1 MRRAAWAAALAGAS
15 LLAGCALPPQTQAL
29 RDAPPAGLP
38 ARVEQA
44 GVPFFPQTE
53 FECGPAALAT
63 ALGAIGIAAR
73 PEALSPQVYL
83 PARQGSLQTEMLA
96 AARRQGALAV
106 RLPPRLEALLRELA
120 AGQAPVVL
128 LNLGLPVVPRWHY
141 AVVVGYDLPARELL
155 LRSGETERAVFDF
168 SAFERTWA
176 RSGHWAFVAMPPG
189 RLPAT
194 ADENEVAAASVAY
207 ERVAAPAAAQRAY
220 AAALARWPDNLT
232 LAMGLGNARHA
243 GGDLAGAAEAF
254 EAAARRHDSTP
265 AWINLAQV
273 RMALSQPE
281 AAARAASRALA
292 RSEAEP
298 AWRAAAEALATR
310 LNAGQEK
317 DSKGPR

>member
-1 MRRAAWAAALAGAS
+1 MRRRTVLATVLAGG
-15 LLAGCALPPQTQAL
+15 LLPACALPPQTLAL

-38 ARVEQA
+38 VRVEHA
-44 GVPFFPQTE
+44 GVPFFPQTDY
-53 FECGPAALAT
+53 ECGPAALAT
-63 ALGAIGIAAR
+63 ALGAIGIDTR
-73 PEALSPQVYL
+73 PEALSAQVYL

-96 AARRQGALAV
+96 AARRQGAVAV

-120 AGQAPVVL
+120 AGQAPLVL
-128 LNLGLPVVPRWHY
+128 LNLGLPLVPRWHY

-155 LRSGETERAVFDF
+155 LRSGATERAVFDF

-176 RSGHWAFVAMPPG
+176 RSGHWAFVAVPPG
-189 RLPAT
+189 RLPVT
-194 ADENEVAAASVAY
+194 ADENELAAASVAY
-207 ERVAAPAAAQRAY
+207 ERVATPAAAQRAY

-254 EAAARRHDSTP
+254 ETAARRHDSTP
-265 AWINLAQV
+265 AWINLAEA
-273 RMALSQPE
+273 RLTLSQRE
-281 AAARAASRALA
+281 AAVQAASRALA
-292 RSEAEP
+292 RSADEP

-310 LNAGQEK
+310 LNARQTK